1 MARRRAV
8 DTRVPDFDSGI
19 HLHTAYLFQQAIA
32 GGNIALPFTSYDSYP
47 PLVHLLG
54 ALTIFITDM
63 HPMALIMSSNI
74 GFVPLMAFGCYGVG
88 KTFASERAGL
98 LAGLF
103 AKADRGCSTL
113 AAVVRRL
120 FRDSAICTASG
131 LSSQG
136 VAFLLF
142 PSLTHTL
149 DPRACGV
156 VDIVGFLRCSTP
168 LTVTLHRGRVHSCR
182 QVLTASY
189 GR

>member
-19 HLHTAYLFQQAIA
+19 HLHTACLFQQAIA
-32 GGNIALPFTSYDSYP
+32 GGNIALPFTSYDSCP

-113 AAVVRRL
+113 AAWSG
-120 FRDSAICTASG
+120 DSSAIARSAPRLACPAKG
-131 LSSQG
+131 L
-136 VAFLLF
+136 
-142 PSLTHTL
+142 
-149 DPRACGV
+149 
-156 VDIVGFLRCSTP
+156 
-168 LTVTLHRGRVHSCR
+168 HSCCSR
-182 QVLTASY
+182 P
-189 GR
+189 